1 MQNTEQIVCIYA
13 HIAGL
18 GLVTENWD
26 EFRTA
31 LEVAR
36 VGTVSGAADVLG
48 VHHATVIRHVDALE
62 DRLGVKLFQRHARG
76 YKPTEAGQ
84 DLLQVASVTEEQL
97 DQLVGRIRGRSSAV
111 TGELIL
117 TTLSGFS
124 AILTPVLARFQAEN
138 PELKIKYLTASRLF
152 RLEYGEAH
160 IAIRAGPK
168 PQEPDNVVQ
177 HLATISP
184 RLCASDDYAR
194 KYGLPKNSG
203 EFAKHSFIGS
213 ESGSE
218 RAPHEIWMRNNVPSD
233 NIVFRATERL
243 AQEAAVREGAG
254 IGFVTNMKTSSQLGL
269 QVVLDN
275 IDEWES
281 QLWLVTHIDLH
292 RSAKVQAALKCLK
305 NEALQ
310 WQSN

>member
-1 MQNTEQIVCIYA
+1 MA
-13 HIAGL
+13 
-18 GLVTENWD
+18 TENWD

-36 VGTVSGAADVLG
+36 IGTVSGAADVLG

-76 YKPTEAGQ
+76 YKPTEAGE

-97 DQLVGRIRGRSSAV
+97 GQLVGRIKGRSSAV

-124 AILTPVLARFQAEN
+124 GILTPVLARFQAQN
-138 PELKIKYLTASRLF
+138 PEVKIKYLTAARLF

-184 RLCASDDYAR
+184 RLCVAQSYVER
-194 KYGLPKNSG
+194 YGVPKNPG
-203 EFAKHSFIGS
+203 EFLAHRFVGAGS
-213 ESGSE
+213 DSG
-218 RAPHEIWMRNNVPSD
+218 RAPHEVWSREHIPQE

-243 AQEAAVREGAG
+243 AQEAAVRQGAG
-254 IGFVTNMKTSSQLGL
+254 IGFVTNMVSDAQLDL
-269 QVVLDN
+269 QVVMDRCEAWN
-275 IDEWES
+275 SD
-281 QLWLVTHIDLH
+281 LWLVTHIDLH
-292 RSAKVQAALKCLK
+292 RTAKVQAVLKALKD
-305 NEALQ
+305 EARL
-310 WQSN
+310 WQNI